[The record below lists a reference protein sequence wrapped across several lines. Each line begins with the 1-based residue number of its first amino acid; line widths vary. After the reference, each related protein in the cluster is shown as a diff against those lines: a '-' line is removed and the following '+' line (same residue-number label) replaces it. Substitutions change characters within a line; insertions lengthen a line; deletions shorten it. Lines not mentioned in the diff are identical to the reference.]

1 MRRIFK
7 LENKNFTDLNP
18 LQLGIE
24 EFKNEQV
31 SVLEIRD
38 YYTIYYIAAGKGS
51 FSNRISGIFSEQR
64 RFIFGKTIS
73 GCQLCCGF

>member
-38 YYTIYYIAAGKGS
+38 YYTIYILLPEKAFFKQ
-51 FSNRISGIFSEQR
+51 NQR
-64 RFIFGKTIS
+64 NI
-73 GCQLCCGF
+73 L